1 MDPRRNLLRN
11 GWITLLASLAF
22 AAVLAIPG
30 RAGAVD
36 YTNTFAYG
44 FIGPI
49 SGPAFLGVNDNGLT
63 GLSGQT
69 FLDHFTFT
77 VQPSNSFTLTTS
89 SLYES
94 GVTLSGAQLF
104 GPGATLIGTTGSPF
118 FTASPTLLPGAYD
131 LQVSGTLTATSGLYG
146 VSVNFNST
154 TAPIPEPETYAM
166 MLAGLGLMGFVAR
179 RRRQGR
185 IVA

>member
-1 MDPRRNLLRN
+1 MDYQPKLLKY
-11 GWITLLASLAF
+11 GFSTLLGSLIVVALL
-22 AAVLAIPG
+22 VIPG
-30 RAGAVD
+30 RAGAAT
-36 YTNTFAYG
+36 YNNTFAYG
-44 FIGPI
+44 SIGPI
-49 SGPAFLGVNDNGLT
+49 SGPAFLGVNDNALT
-63 GLSGQT
+63 GLSGET

-77 VQPSNSFTLTTS
+77 VIPSNNFTLTTS
-89 SLYES
+89 SLYQS
-94 GVTLSGAQLF
+94 GVTLTGAQLF

-131 LQVSGTLTATSGLYG
+131 LQISGTLTAASALYG

-179 RRRQGR
+179 RRKQKD
-185 IVA
+185 AA